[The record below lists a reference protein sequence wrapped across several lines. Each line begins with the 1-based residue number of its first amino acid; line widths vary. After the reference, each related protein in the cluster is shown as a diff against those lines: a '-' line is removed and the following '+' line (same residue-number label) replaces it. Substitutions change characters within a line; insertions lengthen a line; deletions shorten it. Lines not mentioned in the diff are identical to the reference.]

1 MKLRQPLSPP
11 CLVAS
16 PKTPA
21 VYRSTCE
28 WRGASL
34 TLSVGERAGQASQAV
49 WLEHEQT
56 VILATLTDGPPPAQ
70 ADFRPLTVD
79 YQERPGAIGAV
90 PGGSFRREGRPSDYE
105 VKVSRLI
112 DRALRPLF
120 DEEERRELHVMVTV
134 LSASPKADL
143 VGLSILAAGAAAQCS
158 ELPFKGPV
166 AGQRRLDEGEE
177 WVVAAH
183 REGVVMLEGGGSARS
198 AEALSE
204 ELTNLAGELTPL
216 WRCVEELY
224 DAVSPSKVAHQL
236 AFEALEHPAFEARL
250 GALAD
255 ALTLRDKRSRDH
267 AYKALLA
274 ELIAEVDAPAEAVSL
289 TLWSLARA
297 WLRAEALE
305 GRRQDGRSPHE
316 LRPMTIQMGV
326 LPRAAGSALI
336 TKGDTQVLV
345 NVTHTGG
352 EAPSVKGITDP
363 HQRSGLLCHYNFPP
377 FATHEVRGRRSLSRR
392 EIGHGLIMQRGLQP
406 YFQPKAPNLMS
417 RALADVLS
425 SDGSSSML
433 STCGAT
439 LALAQAEAPLLSPV
453 VGLSIGLISEGEGDA
468 QEGLLLMDIS
478 GDEDYYG
485 DMDLKVS
492 GSAEGVTAL
501 HLDNKLG
508 ALPWVVIH
516 EALSAASQAHV
527 ALLESLKPHLE
538 GFAEARVRYEEQVKL
553 APQRL
558 GRVIGKQ
565 GSNLKA
571 LSAELEVHVDIAE
584 DGLTTVTG
592 FVEEAVKEAISRL
605 RAQGEPLKVGQRFNA
620 EVDGVKDYGIFV
632 TFGGHS
638 GLVHVSEMSQE
649 LMDFKRGDLVE
660 VKLIG
665 TDKQGRLK
673 LSTRGLS

>member
-1 MKLRQPLSPP
+1 MKLRQPSAPP
-11 CLVAS
+11 TLV
-16 PKTPA
+16 KTA
-21 VYRSTCE
+21 RESTPQQSRCK
-28 WRGASL
+28 WRGAPL
-34 TLSVGERAGQASQAV
+34 TLSVGEIAQQSSQAV

-56 VILATLTDGPPPAQ
+56 VIMATMTDGPPPEQ

-79 YQERPGAIGAV
+79 YHERPGAIGAV
-90 PGGSFRREGRPSDYE
+90 PGGTFRREGRATDHE
-105 VKVSRLI
+105 VRVSRLI

-120 DEEERRELHVMVTV
+120 DEQERRELHVTVTV
-134 LSASPKADL
+134 LSASPQADL

-158 ELPFKGPV
+158 ALPFRGPV
-166 AGQRRLDEGEE
+166 AAQRRLSEGDE

-183 REGVVMLEGGGSARS
+183 RDGVVMLEGGGAARAPES
-198 AEALSE
+198 LSE
-204 ELTNLAGELTPL
+204 ELEGLAEELAPL
-216 WRCVEELY
+216 WTCVEEL
-224 DAVSPSKVAHQL
+224 AQLCSPTKVPHQL
-236 AFEALEHPAFEARL
+236 AFEALDHPAFEARL
-250 GALAD
+250 GALAE
-255 ALTLRDKRSRDH
+255 ALTLRNKLARDQ
-267 AYKALLA
+267 AYKALLM
-274 ELIAEVDAPAEAVSL
+274 ELIEEVDAPAEAVSL

-305 GRRQDGRSPHE
+305 GRRQDGRAPHE
-316 LRPMTIQMGV
+316 LRPMSIKMGV
-326 LPRAAGSALI
+326 LPRASGSALI

-345 NVTHTGG
+345 NVTHTAG
-352 EAPSVKGITDP
+352 ETPLVKGLTDP
-363 HQRSGLLCHYNFPP
+363 SNRSPLLCHYNFPP
-377 FATHEVRGRRSLSRR
+377 YATHEVRGRRGVSRR
-392 EIGHGLIMQRGLQP
+392 ELGHGLVMQRGLQS

-433 STCGAT
+433 STCAAT
-439 LALAQAEAPLLSPV
+439 LALAQAEAPLLMPV
-453 VGLSIGLISEGEGDA
+453 VGLSIGLVSEGEGEGE
-468 QEGLLLMDIS
+468 EGLLLMDIS
-478 GDEDYYG
+478 GDEDFYG

-492 GSAEGVTAL
+492 GSAEGLTAL

-508 ALPWVVIH
+508 ALPWQVIR
-516 EALSAASQAHV
+516 EALSAASEAHV
-527 ALLESLKPHLE
+527 ALLEALEPHLE
-538 GFAEARVRYEEQVKL
+538 GFAQARVRYEETVQL

-571 LSAELEVHVDIAE
+571 LSAELEVHVDIAD

-592 FVEEAVKEAISRL
+592 YEEAAVKEAVARL
-605 RAQGEPLKVGQRFNA
+605 RAQGEPLKVGDRFNA

-638 GLVHVSEMSQE
+638 GLVHVSEMTQE
-649 LMDFKRGDLVE
+649 LVDFKRGDLVE

-673 LSTRGLS
+673 LSMKGLG